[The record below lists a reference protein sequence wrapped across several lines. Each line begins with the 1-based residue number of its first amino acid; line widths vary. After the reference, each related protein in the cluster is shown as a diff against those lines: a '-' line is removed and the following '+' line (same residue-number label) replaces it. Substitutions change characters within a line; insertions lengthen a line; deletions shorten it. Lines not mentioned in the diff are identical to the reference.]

1 MSDIT
6 GGHLVAKYLREV
18 ENTGVVFTLC
28 GGHTESIL
36 DGLRR
41 YRVRVVD
48 VRHEQAGTMM
58 AAAWSIYTGRPGVC
72 VVTAGPGFMN
82 SLTGVAVAHYDNIPL
97 VLIAGRHAVR
107 EDLTGERQEM
117 TQIDIVRPLVKWAAT
132 CYDPRR
138 IPEYLA
144 TAFAYAIEGRPGPV
158 FLDIPKNVSNGEVPL
173 GSAPM
178 PAAPSSRSRFHPDD
192 SDLLRAAQIIDSARR
207 PFLIGG
213 SGVSLS
219 DCGDCLKRFVEKTG
233 MPFGLVNYGRGAL
246 PDQHPLSLMEC
257 GFTSL
262 NQSLAHADVIVA
274 AGIRFNWLLQSGRV
288 ISPDAKIVRIDI
300 DQTEINRNRAATAG
314 LVGDVGS
321 VLGQLV
327 PLVQQRDHGEWIGT
341 LRSAIRSFGE
351 TELKFR
357 DKPSDPIHPARLVD
371 QVRKA
376 LNDKALY
383 VCDGG
388 DTSYWG
394 FTGFET
400 SQRAGVLLG
409 GGGLLGC
416 MGTGIPFAIAAKL
429 AHPEQTVVLLSG
441 DGSFGFNA
449 MEFDTAVRHDIPFL
463 CVVNNDCSWGMVKHS
478 QEMSLG
484 KGRQTCVD
492 FPIVHY
498 EKMVEGLGGH
508 GEFVTRDEEIA
519 PAVLRAL
526 DSGKPA
532 CVNVIT
538 DPSVASPGSLSIH
551 ALAPVD

>member
-1 MSDIT
+1 MSDIA
-6 GGHLVAKYLREV
+6 GGHLVARYLREV
-18 ENTGVVFTLC
+18 ENIGVVFTLC

-41 YRVRVVD
+41 YQVRVVD

-132 CYDPRR
+132 CYDARR

-158 FLDIPKNVSNGEVPL
+158 FLDIPKNVSGAEVPEE
-173 GSAPM
+173 SAPM
-178 PAAPSSRSRFHPDD
+178 PASSSPRSRFHPDD
-192 SDLLRAAQIIDSARR
+192 PDLLRAAEIINSARK

-213 SGVSLS
+213 SGVSFS
-219 DCGDCLKRFVEKTG
+219 DCGDCLRHFVEKTG
-233 MPFGLVNYGRGAL
+233 MPFELVNYGRGAI
-246 PDQHPLSLMEC
+246 PDQHPLSLVEG
-257 GFTSL
+257 GFTSI
-262 NQSLAHADVIVA
+262 NLALSNADVIVA
-274 AGIRFNWLLQSGRV
+274 AGIRFNWLFQSGRA
-288 ISPDAKIVRIDI
+288 ISADAKIIKIDI
-300 DQTEINRNRAATAG
+300 DPTEINRNRAAAAG

-327 PLVQQRDHGEWIGT
+327 PLVQQKDHGEWIGT
-341 LRSAIRSFGE
+341 LRSATRSFGE
-351 TELKFR
+351 TELRLR
-357 DKPSDPIHPARLVD
+357 DKPSDPIHPARLVE

-376 LNDKALY
+376 VNDKALY

-394 FTGFET
+394 FTGFRT
-400 SQRAGVLLG
+400 SQRAGVVAG
-409 GGGLLGC
+409 SGGLLGC
-416 MGTGIPFAIAAKL
+416 IGTGIPFSIAAKL
-429 AHPEQTVVLLSG
+429 IHPEQTVVLLTG

-449 MEFDTAVRHDIPFL
+449 MEFDTAVRHGIPFL
-463 CVVNNDCSWGMVKHS
+463 CIVNNDCSWGMVKHT

-492 FPIVHY
+492 FPVVHY
-498 EKMVEGLGGH
+498 EKMVEALGGY

-526 DSGKPA
+526 ESGKPA
-532 CVNVIT
+532 CINVLT
-538 DPSVASPGSLSIH
+538 DPSVASPASLAIH
-551 ALAPVD
+551 ALAPVE